1 MAEVIDMGGGVY
13 HLRIKLTP
21 DNMEEVNEYFPDFLG
36 QPATLIG
43 DALEEEQ
50 AIKKAALYWGAC
62 RWDSNNTRYEQIYT
76 SFGYMP
82 GDSPKT
88 LNSLKRVDSENPRVC
103 IYLSGGSLYDG
114 APYIDISC
122 DANGELLLDLGDDS
136 DNAST
141 SIFSNVT
148 FSIVDRYSGVDGYSN
163 LERDGAYIHTAGNR
177 ADDWHNL
184 ILDSQIVTTNVASI
198 LSQDIN
204 PINNLYS
211 NKLALDTLQLIS
223 DFPVFTSR
231 AAAKAYIETGAISLE
246 TCFNAPGAFEGFT
259 GNKYNIRSQTYEY
272 DQYREFIAKESY
284 GHLLTIDAGKDAE
297 IRGWVDEGPYHN
309 VRLKAYGEGEL
320 TLRYMESG
328 SLVTTTMSISD
339 FNESR
344 FANNF
349 NTWPDWKSY
358 GRNKWVRG
366 NIWSTNINFAEDE
379 EAADYSYEHPE
390 DAEYINEGEDFES
403 FDYNDMGDPADT
415 SADLTDKTFDATTGF
430 ITLYEST
437 AGALNQLGSTIFDS
451 SNWNDLQDALKIYGE
466 SPINS
471 IIKCFHCPIDISSFI
486 TTETTTGFKV
496 GSYSV
501 NTTGVKKVQKY
512 GKIVKLCDVI
522 ITPTYNDFR
531 DYQNFSYE
539 LHLPFSNA
547 INLSADELVNKMLTI
562 KAAVDPVNLQIRY
575 YIIINSTV
583 YKIIDAS
590 FGRQV
595 AIIGNDF
602 AGKAREIRQDMFN
615 LAGSAINIATGVMAP
630 NPFAAAQ
637 GVSQGAQSLIGTLE
651 DFKKEPT
658 KQIVGSFA
666 SGCGEC
672 DILYPYLVITE
683 TLSIKPALLESTYG
697 RPTNIVNTL
706 GSVSGFTCAELA
718 RIEVNCTDQEKNEI
732 EQLVSQGIII

>member
-21 DNMEEVNEYFPDFLG
+21 DNMAEVNDYFPDFLG
-36 QPATLIG
+36 QPATLVG
-43 DALEEEQ
+43 EALESDT
-50 AIKKAALYWGAC
+50 ALRDAALYWGCGLWNAVQ
-62 RWDSNNTRYEQIYT
+62 EHYT
-76 SFGYMP
+76 QGYVSYGYMP
-82 GDSPKT
+82 GDNPKAQNA
-88 LNSLKRVDSENPRVC
+88 LVKVDSENPRVA
-103 IYLSGGSLYDG
+103 IFLLDHDTYDG
-114 APYIDISC
+114 APYIDLAC
-122 DANGELLLDLGDDS
+122 DANGELLNDLGTDNT
-136 DNAST
+136 NAST
-141 SIFSNVT
+141 SVYTRLQFTISNDSYLHSGATNVLREG
-148 FSIVDRYSGVDGYSN
+148 SIHQ
-163 LERDGAYIHTAGNR
+163 AQNR
-177 ADDWHNL
+177 GPDWHDL
-184 ILDSQIVTTNVASI
+184 VQDEDIVSTSSGPGSTDITLTLASN
-198 LSQDIN
+198 N
-204 PINNLYS
+204 PMDMLQFIS
-211 NKLALDTLQLIS
+211 NI
-223 DFPVFTSR
+223 PVFLTYE
-231 AAAKAYIETGAISLE
+231 AAKAYIETGAISLE

-272 DQYREFIAKESY
+272 DQYREFISKESY
-284 GHLLTIDAGKDAE
+284 GHLLIIDAGKDAE
-297 IRGWVDEGPYHN
+297 IRGWVEEGPYHN

-379 EAADYSYEHPE
+379 DAADYSYEHPE

-403 FDYNDMGDPADT
+403 FDYNDLGDPADT

-471 IIKCFHCPIDISSFI
+471 IIKCFHCPIDISAFI
-486 TTETTTGFKV
+486 TTEAATGFKV
-496 GSYSV
+496 GSYTVS
-501 NTTGVKKVQKY
+501 TTGVNKVQKY

-531 DYQNFSYE
+531 DYQNFNYE

-615 LAGSAINIATGVMAP
+615 LAGSAINIATGVMQP

-666 SGCGEC
+666 SGCGES

-718 RIEVNCTDQEKNEI
+718 RVEVNCTDQEKNEI

>member
-1 MAEVIDMGGGVY
+1 MAEVIHIEGDTY

-21 DNMEEVNEYFPDFLG
+21 DNMEEINEYFPDFLG

-43 DALEEEQ
+43 DALESDT
-50 AIKKAALYWGAC
+50 ALRDAALYWGAGYYLGYFQ
-62 RWDSNNTRYEQIYT
+62 NYT
-76 SFGYMP
+76 QQYVSYGYMP
-82 GDSPKT
+82 GDIPKAQNVLT
-88 LNSLKRVDSENPRVC
+88 KVDPDNPRFC
-103 IYLSGGSLYDG
+103 IYLLDSNSYDG
-114 APYIDISC
+114 APFIDLLC
-122 DANGELLLDLGDDS
+122 DANGELIPDLGTDP

-141 SIFSNVT
+141 SIFTFLQFTIQDGSGLHQGGTNVNIGNT
-148 FSIVDRYSGVDGYSN
+148 R
-163 LERDGAYIHTAGNR
+163 HTADTAN
-177 ADDWHNL
+177 ADWHSL
-184 ILDSQIVTTNVASI
+184 IQDSAIKTDNVYTGT
-198 LSQDIN
+198 QDIIFN
-204 PINNLYS
+204 YQATGYP
-211 NKLALDTLQLIS
+211 LDMLQFIS
-223 DFPVFTSR
+223 AIPVFTSYS
-231 AAAKAYIETGAISLE
+231 AAAAYLETGAISLD

-259 GNKYNIRSQTYEY
+259 GNKYSIRSHTYEY
-272 DQYREFIAKESY
+272 DQYREFISKENY
-284 GHLLTIDAGKDAE
+284 AHYLAIDAGKDAE
-297 IRGWVDEGPYHN
+297 IRGWVEEGPYHN

-320 TLRYMESG
+320 SITYMESG
-328 SLVTTTMSISD
+328 TIQRTTMSISE
-339 FNESR
+339 FNNSH

-349 NTWPDWKSY
+349 NTWPDWRAY

-366 NIWSTNINFAEDE
+366 NLWSSSINFAESE
-379 EAADYSYEHPE
+379 SAADYSYEHPDE
-390 DAEYINEGEDFES
+390 VEYLNQDDKYES

-415 SADLTDKTFDATTGF
+415 AADLTDKTFDATTGF

-471 IIKCFHCPIDISSFI
+471 IIKCFHCPIDISAFI
-486 TTETTTGFKV
+486 TTEAATGFKV

-531 DYQNFSYE
+531 DYNNFSYE

-547 INLSADELVNKMLTI
+547 ISLTADELVNKMLTI

-575 YIIINSTV
+575 YIIINSVV
-583 YKIIDAS
+583 YKIIDAA

-615 LAGSAINIATGVMAP
+615 LAGSAVNIATGVMSP

-637 GVSQGAQSLIGTLE
+637 GISSGAQSLIGTLE

-666 SGCGEC
+666 PGCGEC
-672 DILYPYLVITE
+672 DILYPYLIIEE
-683 TLSIKPALLESTYG
+683 TLSIKPNLLESTYG
-697 RPTNIVNTL
+697 RPTNIVNVL
-706 GSVSGFTCAELA
+706 GQVSGFTCAELTQVA
-718 RIEVNCTDQEKNEI
+718 INCTDAEKSEI
-732 EQLVSQGIII
+732 EALVSQGIII

>member
-1 MAEVIDMGGGVY
+1 MAEVINMGGGVY

-21 DNMEEVNEYFPDFLG
+21 DNMAEVNEYFPDFLG

-43 DALEEEQ
+43 DALQ
-50 AIKKAALYWGAC
+50 SDTALRDAALYWGCGLWNAVQ
-62 RWDSNNTRYEQIYT
+62 EQYT
-76 SFGYMP
+76 QGYMSYGYMP
-82 GDSPKT
+82 GDNPKAQNA
-88 LNSLKRVDSENPRVC
+88 LVKVDADNPRVA
-103 IYLSGGSLYDG
+103 IFLLDHDSYNG
-114 APYIDISC
+114 APYIDLAC
-122 DANGELLLDLGDDS
+122 DANGELLEDLGTDNT
-136 DNAST
+136 NAST
-141 SIFSNVT
+141 SVYTRLQFTISNDSYLHQGATNVLREG
-148 FSIVDRYSGVDGYSN
+148 SIHQ
-163 LERDGAYIHTAGNR
+163 AQNR
-177 ADDWHNL
+177 SPDWHNL
-184 ILDSQIVTTNVASI
+184 VQDEDIVSTLSGSGNTDIILNYSSN
-198 LSQDIN
+198 N
-204 PINNLYS
+204 PM
-211 NKLALDTLQLIS
+211 DMLQFIS
-223 DFPVFTSR
+223 DIPVFLTY
-231 AAAKAYIETGAISLE
+231 AAAKAYIETGAISFD

-259 GNKYNIRSQTYEY
+259 GNKYSIRSHTYEY
-272 DQYREFIAKESY
+272 DQYREFISKEAY
-284 GHLLTIDAGKDAE
+284 AHYLAIDAGANAE
-297 IRGWVDEGPYHN
+297 VRGWVEEGPYHN

-320 TLRYMESG
+320 SITYIESG
-328 SLVTTTMSISD
+328 SIQRTTMSIAD
-339 FNESR
+339 FNNSR

-349 NTWPDWKSY
+349 NTWADWRAY

-366 NIWSTNINFAEDE
+366 NLWSSSINFAESE
-379 EAADYSYEHPE
+379 SAADYSYEHPDE
-390 DAEYINEGEDFES
+390 VEYLNQDDKYES

-415 SADLTDKTFDATTGF
+415 AADLTDKTFDATTGF

-471 IIKCFHCPIDISSFI
+471 IIKCFHCPIDISAFI
-486 TTETTTGFKV
+486 TTEVATGFKV

-531 DYQNFSYE
+531 DYNNFSYE

-547 INLSADELVNKMLTI
+547 ISLTADELVNKMLTI

-575 YIIINSTV
+575 YIIINSVV
-583 YKIIDAS
+583 YKIVDAS

-615 LAGSAINIATGVMAP
+615 LAGSAVNIATGVMSP

-637 GVSQGAQSLIGTLE
+637 GISSGAQSLIGTLE

-658 KQIVGSFA
+658 KQLVGSFA
-666 SGCGEC
+666 PGCGEC
-672 DILYPYLVITE
+672 DILYPYLIIEE
-683 TLSIKPALLESTYG
+683 TLSIKPNLLESTYG
-697 RPTNIVNTL
+697 RPTNIVNVL
-706 GSVSGFTCAELA
+706 GQVSGFTCAELTQVA
-718 RIEVNCTDQEKNEI
+718 INCTDAERSEI
-732 EQLVSQGIII
+732 EALVSQGIII

>member
-1 MAEVIDMGGGVY
+1 MAEVIHISGEEY

-21 DNMEEVNEYFPDFLG
+21 DNMEEINEYFPDFLG

-43 DALEEEQ
+43 DALESDT
-50 AIKKAALYWGAC
+50 ALRDAALYWGAGT
-62 RWDSNNTRYEQIYT
+62 WSAYFEEYTQGYT
-76 SFGYMP
+76 SYGYMP
-82 GDSPKT
+82 GDNPKAQNDLT
-88 LNSLKRVDSENPRVC
+88 KVDADNPRFC
-103 IYLSGGSLYDG
+103 IYLLAHDSYDG
-114 APYIDISC
+114 APFIDLLC
-122 DANGELLLDLGDDS
+122 DANGELVKDLGTDP

-141 SIFSNVT
+141 SIFT
-148 FSIVDRYSGVDGYSN
+148 N
-163 LERDGAYIHTAGNR
+163 LQFTIQDGAGLNVGGTNVNRGNTRHVATASAG
-177 ADDWHNL
+177 DWHDL
-184 ILDSQIVTTNVASI
+184 ILD
-198 LSQDIN
+198 QDI
-204 PINNLYS
+204 LTS
-211 NKLALDTLQLIS
+211 NVYTGTQDIIFNFGASGNALNMLQFIS
-223 DFPVFTSR
+223 DIPVFLTY
-231 AAAKAYIETGAISLE
+231 AAAKDYIETGAISLE

-259 GNKYNIRSQTYEY
+259 GNKYHVRSQTYEY

-297 IRGWVDEGPYHN
+297 IRGWVDEGSYHN

-451 SNWNDLQDALKIYGE
+451 SNWNNLQDALKIYGE

-486 TTETTTGFKV
+486 TTEVATGFKV
-496 GSYSV
+496 GSYDV
-501 NTTGVKKVQKY
+501 TTTGVKKVQKY

-590 FGRQV
+590 FGRQI

-615 LAGSAINIATGVMAP
+615 LAGSAINIATGVMSP

-666 SGCGEC
+666 SGCSEC

-697 RPTNIVNTL
+697 RPTNIVNAL

>member
-62 RWDSNNTRYEQIYT
+62 RWDDYNTRYQQNYR

-82 GDSPKT
+82 GDNPKT
-88 LNSLKRVDSENPRVC
+88 LNSLKRVDSEKPRVC

-114 APYIDISC
+114 APYIDLSC

-141 SIFSNVT
+141 SIFSDVT

-163 LERDGAYIHTAGNR
+163 LERDGVYVHVAGNS

-184 ILDSQIVTTNVASI
+184 ILDSQIVTTSVSSI
-198 LSQDIN
+198 SSQDIN

-231 AAAKAYIETGAISLE
+231 SAAKAYIETGAISLD

-259 GNKYNIRSQTYEY
+259 GNKYSIRSHTYEY
-272 DQYREFIAKESY
+272 DQYREFISKEAY
-284 GHLLTIDAGKDAE
+284 AHYLAIDAGKDAE
-297 IRGWVDEGPYHN
+297 IRGWVEEGSYHN
-309 VRLKAYGEGEL
+309 IRLKAYGEGEL
-320 TLRYMESG
+320 TLRYLESG

-349 NTWPDWKSY
+349 NTWADWRAY

-366 NIWSTNINFAEDE
+366 NLWSSTINFAESESD
-379 EAADYSYEHPE
+379 ADYSYEHPDE
-390 DAEYINEGEDFES
+390 VEYLNQDDKYES

-415 SADLTDKTFDATTGF
+415 AADLTDKTFDATTGF

-471 IIKCFHCPIDISSFI
+471 IIKCFHCPIDISAFI
-486 TTETTTGFKV
+486 TTEAATGFKV
-496 GSYSV
+496 GSYNV
-501 NTTGVKKVQKY
+501 TTTGVKKVQKY
-512 GKIVKLCDVI
+512 GKLVKLCDVI

-531 DYQNFSYE
+531 DYNNFSYE

-547 INLSADELVNKMLTI
+547 ISLTADELVNKMLTI

-575 YIIINSTV
+575 YIIINSVV

-615 LAGSAINIATGVMAP
+615 LAGSAVNIATGVMSP

-637 GVSQGAQSLIGTLE
+637 GISSGAQSLIGTLE

-658 KQIVGSFA
+658 KQLVGSFA
-666 SGCGEC
+666 PGCGEC
-672 DILYPYLVITE
+672 DILYPYLIIEE
-683 TLSIKPALLESTYG
+683 TLSIKPNLLESTYG
-697 RPTNIVNTL
+697 RPTNIVNVL
-706 GSVSGFTCAELA
+706 GQVSGFTCAELTQVA
-718 RIEVNCTDQEKNEI
+718 INCTDSERSEI
-732 EQLVSQGIII
+732 EALVSQGIII

>member
-1 MAEVIDMGGGVY
+1 MAEVINMGEGVY

-21 DNMEEVNEYFPDFLG
+21 DNMEEINEYFPDFLG

-43 DALEEEQ
+43 DALESDT
-50 AIKKAALYWGAC
+50 ALRDAVLYWGAGS
-62 RWDSNNTRYEQIYT
+62 WDGYYERYTQNYESY
-76 SFGYMP
+76 GYMP
-82 GDSPKT
+82 GDNPKAQNDLT
-88 LNSLKRVDSENPRVC
+88 KVDSDNPRFC
-103 IYLSGGSLYDG
+103 IYLLSSNTYDG
-114 APYIDISC
+114 APFIDLLC
-122 DANGELLLDLGDDS
+122 DANGELIPDLGTDP

-141 SIFSNVT
+141 SIFTRLQFTIQNSNGGTNVNRGNT
-148 FSIVDRYSGVDGYSN
+148 SHGASTSN
-163 LERDGAYIHTAGNR
+163 A
-177 ADDWHNL
+177 DWHSL
-184 ILDSQIVTTNVASI
+184 IQDSAIKTDNVYTG
-198 LSQDIN
+198 LKDIIFN
-204 PINNLYS
+204 YGS
-211 NKLALDTLQLIS
+211 EGTALDMLQFIS
-223 DFPVFTSR
+223 AIPVFTSYS
-231 AAAKAYIETGAISLE
+231 AAQAYIQTGAISLD

-259 GNKYNIRSQTYEY
+259 GNKYSIRSHTYEY
-272 DQYREFIAKESY
+272 DQYREFISKEDY
-284 GHLLTIDAGKDAE
+284 AHYLAIDAGKDAE
-297 IRGWVDEGPYHN
+297 IRGWVEEGPYHN

-320 TLRYMESG
+320 SITYIENG
-328 SLVTTTMSISD
+328 SIQRTTMSISE
-339 FNESR
+339 FNNSH

-349 NTWPDWKSY
+349 NTWADWRAY

-366 NIWSTNINFAEDE
+366 NLWSSSINFAESE
-379 EAADYSYEHPE
+379 SAADYSYEHPDE
-390 DAEYINEGEDFES
+390 VEYLNQDDKYES

-415 SADLTDKTFDATTGF
+415 AADLTDKTFDATTGF

-471 IIKCFHCPIDISSFI
+471 IIKCFHCPIDISAFI
-486 TTETTTGFKV
+486 TTEAATGFKI
-496 GSYSV
+496 GSYNVS
-501 NTTGVKKVQKY
+501 TTGVKKVQKY

-531 DYQNFSYE
+531 DYNNFSYE

-547 INLSADELVNKMLTI
+547 ISLTADELVNKMLTI

-575 YIIINSTV
+575 YIIINSVV
-583 YKIIDAS
+583 YKIVDAS

-615 LAGSAINIATGVMAP
+615 LAGSAVNIATGVMSP

-637 GVSQGAQSLIGTLE
+637 GISSGAQSLIGTLE

-658 KQIVGSFA
+658 KQLVGSFA

-672 DILYPYLVITE
+672 DILYPYLIIEE
-683 TLSIKPALLESTYG
+683 TLSIKPNLLESTYG
-697 RPTNIVNTL
+697 RPTNIVNVL
-706 GSVSGFTCAELA
+706 GQVSGFTCAELTQVA
-718 RIEVNCTDQEKNEI
+718 INCTDSERSEI
-732 EQLVSQGIII
+732 EALVSQGIII

>member
-1 MAEVIDMGGGVY
+1 MAEVINMGEGVY

-21 DNMEEVNEYFPDFLG
+21 DNMEEINEYFPDFLG

-43 DALEEEQ
+43 DALESDT
-50 AIKKAALYWGAC
+50 ALRDAALYWGC
-62 RWDSNNTRYEQIYT
+62 GVYDPYQEEYVQSYRSY
-76 SFGYMP
+76 GYMP
-82 GDSPKT
+82 GDNPKAQNELT
-88 LNSLKRVDSENPRVC
+88 KVDSEVPRVA
-103 IYLSGGSLYDG
+103 IYLLDANSYDG
-114 APYIDISC
+114 APYVDLLC
-122 DANGELLLDLGDDS
+122 DANGELILDLGNDP

-141 SIFSNVT
+141 SIFTYLQFTISDAQHRGSTNVQLGT
-148 FSIVDRYSGVDGYSN
+148 
-163 LERDGAYIHTAGNR
+163 NR
-177 ADDWHNL
+177 HEAQSRNSDWHSL
-184 ILDSQIVTTNVASI
+184 IQDSAIKTDVVYVG
-198 LSQDIN
+198 QDDIIFN
-204 PINNLYS
+204 YGTDRN
-211 NKLALDTLQLIS
+211 ALDMLQFIS
-223 DFPVFTSR
+223 DIPVFTSYN
-231 AAAKAYIETGAISLE
+231 AARAYIETGAISLD

-259 GNKYNIRSQTYEY
+259 GNKYSIRSHTYEY
-272 DQYREFIAKESY
+272 DQYREFISKEDY
-284 GHLLTIDAGKDAE
+284 AHYLAIDAGKDAE
-297 IRGWVDEGPYHN
+297 VRGWVEEGPYHN

-320 TLRYMESG
+320 SITYIESG
-328 SLVTTTMSISD
+328 TIQRTTMSIAD
-339 FNESR
+339 FNNSR

-349 NTWPDWKSY
+349 NTWADWRAY

-366 NIWSTNINFAEDE
+366 NLWSSTINFAESE
-379 EAADYSYEHPE
+379 SAADYSYEHPDE
-390 DAEYINEGEDFES
+390 VEYLNQDDKYES

-415 SADLTDKTFDATTGF
+415 AADLTDKTFDATTGF

-471 IIKCFHCPIDISSFI
+471 IIKCFHCPIDISAFI
-486 TTETTTGFKV
+486 TTEAATGFKI

-501 NTTGVKKVQKY
+501 TTTGVKKVQKY

-531 DYQNFSYE
+531 DYNNFSYE

-547 INLSADELVNKMLTI
+547 ISFTADELVNKMLTI

-575 YIIINSTV
+575 YIIINSVV
-583 YKIIDAS
+583 YKIVDAS

-615 LAGSAINIATGVMAP
+615 LAGSAVNIATGVMSP

-637 GVSQGAQSLIGTLE
+637 GISSGAQSLIGTLE

-658 KQIVGSFA
+658 KQLVGSFA
-666 SGCGEC
+666 PGCGEC
-672 DILYPYLVITE
+672 DILYPYLIIEE
-683 TLSIKPALLESTYG
+683 TLSIKPNLLESTYG
-697 RPTNIVNTL
+697 RPTNIVNVL
-706 GSVSGFTCAELA
+706 GQVRGFTCAELTQVA
-718 RIEVNCTDQEKNEI
+718 INCTDAEKSEI
-732 EQLVSQGIII
+732 EALVSQGIII